1 MLARVSCKK
10 FKPNYLLMNKLL
22 TLISIFALGF
32 TSTANEALRWGQTG
46 HRTTGHVAGQYLT
59 SKAAAEVER
68 VLGNESLAEAST
80 WMDEVRSDDAY
91 DFMAPWHYVTIP
103 EGETYE
109 TVEKAEGGD
118 IIWALEKVVKE
129 LKEGKLT
136 PKQEVENLKIL
147 IHLVGDLH
155 QPLHVGNGTDRG
167 GNDVRLQWFWSNSNL
182 HRVWDS
188 EMIDDKQLSYTEL
201 SDFVNHPT
209 EKQINEWQST
219 AIRDWAYE
227 SQALLTQA
235 YDFPEDKELS
245 YEYSYKN
252 WDTVEQRLVKAGVR
266 MAGLINE
273 IYE

>member
-1 MLARVSCKK
+1 
-10 FKPNYLLMNKLL
+10 MNKLL

-32 TSTANEALRWGQTG
+32 TSTANEALRWGQIG
-46 HRTTGHVAGQYLT
+46 HRTTGHVAEQYLT
-59 SKAAAEVER
+59 DKAAAEVER
-68 VLGNESLAEAST
+68 VLGNESLAEVST

-129 LKEGKLT
+129 LKEGNLT
-136 PKQEVENLKIL
+136 QKQEEENLKIL
-147 IHLVGDLH
+147 VHLVGDLH

-167 GNDVRLQWFWSNSNL
+167 GNDVKLQWFWSNSNL

-209 EKQINEWQST
+209 EEQINEWQST
-219 AIRDWAYE
+219 SIRDWAYE
-227 SQALLTQA
+227 SQDLLPQV

-252 WDTVEQRLVKAGVR
+252 WNTVEQRLVKAGVR